1 MLLGPVKATQHDAGR
16 PLFDLGRHVGS
27 AALHD
32 LRRHPSDDPHLGLLS
47 TMARA
52 GTSDR
57 PGPVCSL
64 GVGPSSDGGP
74 TAGCPTSPKYPPG
87 RMVFA
92 DTRPR
97 RVAMSR
103 RGGPRLSALD
113 SHTLGSPKAL
123 HLVLFNGFELRSRG
137 RIVGLPLSAGRVV
150 AFLALQRTSQSRSFV
165 AGTLWPGTTDS
176 RAGANLRSALWRLR
190 RMNRPIVEA
199 TVTRLHLCQGVDVD
213 VLELEAAIRRI
224 TDGGSHVPA
233 QDIERILSPADLLPG
248 WYEDWVV
255 FERERFRQLRLHALD
270 ALSERLVARGR
281 FALAVEAALAA
292 VREEPLRE
300 SSHRSLIRA
309 HLAEGNVSEAIREYR
324 GYRRLLNEELGVPP
338 SREME
343 GLLHPQA

>member
-1 MLLGPVKATQHDAGR
+1 
-16 PLFDLGRHVGS
+16 
-27 AALHD
+27 
-32 LRRHPSDDPHLGLLS
+32 
-47 TMARA
+47 
-52 GTSDR
+52 
-57 PGPVCSL
+57 
-64 GVGPSSDGGP
+64 
-74 TAGCPTSPKYPPG
+74 
-87 RMVFA
+87 
-92 DTRPR
+92 
-97 RVAMSR
+97 MSR
-103 RGGPRLSALD
+103 RGGPRLSALEN
-113 SHTLGSPKAL
+113 HTLGSPKAL

-137 RIVGLPLSAGRVV
+137 RIVDLPLSAGRVV
-150 AFLALQRTSQSRSFV
+150 AFLALQRTSQSRTFV

-190 RMNRPIVEA
+190 QMNRPIVEA
-199 TVTRLHLCQGVDVD
+199 TVTRLHLYQGVDVD

-224 TDGGSHVPA
+224 ADGRSYVSA

-255 FERERFRQLRLHALD
+255 FERERLRQLRLHALD

-324 GYRRLLNEELGVPP
+324 GYRQLLNEELGVAP